1 MNWVEIVLGALVA
14 LFAGLNIFQLFSFK
28 AYKHKYSAE
37 AEKDEAEA
45 DAEKQSALE
54 RRLEAM
60 EQLYDKQG
68 EVIDGLRKDILR
80 LTQEKYDN
88 ERRMVQLESENKTLK
103 EEVEQLKKEV
113 GAYKTI
119 AGKK

>member
-68 EVIDGLRKDILR
+68 EVIDGLRKDILK